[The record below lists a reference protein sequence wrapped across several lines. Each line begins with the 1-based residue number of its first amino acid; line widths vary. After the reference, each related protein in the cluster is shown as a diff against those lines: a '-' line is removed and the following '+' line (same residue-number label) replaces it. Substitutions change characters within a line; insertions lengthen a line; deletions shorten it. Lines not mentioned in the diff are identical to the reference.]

1 MNKKLLET
9 RLNSVSHYVQ
19 EIKNLEQAQR
29 VTEAT
34 LKDLINSFIEFVP
47 YKKGDVLLRRDT
59 VFKIDGIKEMS
70 RDSNGI
76 YVKLNIHHPSN
87 YGGYLNNVDTTFI
100 HLSELD
106 SIKILFSEPE
116 QQKEA

>member
-9 RLNSVSHYVQ
+9 RLNSVAHYIQ
-19 EIKNLEQAQR
+19 EIENLEHAKR

-34 LKDLINSFIEFVP
+34 LNDLVNSFIEFVP

-59 VFKIDGIKEMS
+59 VFKVAGIKEMG

-87 YGGYLNNVDTTFI
+87 YGGYLNNVDTTYI
-100 HLSELD
+100 PLSKLD

-116 QQKEA
+116 KTDE